1 MTRVF
6 LAQTNLDE
14 WTDQGAVRL
23 EGDTLS
29 LVEEQRT
36 LDLQPAVRFLQVA
49 DGSPD
54 PHALVGKVKSLDVLK
69 ELGAEHY
76 FDSVL
81 YGETAYQVAEGFLG
95 RLSPFAEAPFAE
107 APLSEAPLSEAPLSE
122 APLPEGAAA
131 AGQGARG
138 KEALPGSDEA
148 KQLSDLFLTT
158 VR

>member
-1 MTRVF
+1 VGAVTRVF

-23 EGDTLS
+23 DGDTLT
-29 LVEEQRT
+29 LVDEQRT
-36 LDLQPAVRFLQVA
+36 IDLVPAVRILQVA

-69 ELGAEHY
+69 QLGAEHY

-95 RLSPFAEAPFAE
+95 QLSPVAGAP
-107 APLSEAPLSEAPLSE
+107 
-122 APLPEGAAA
+122 AAVTMPPD
-131 AGQGARG
+131 GN
-138 KEALPGSDEA
+138 DA